1 MRRKAPPPALTQEL
15 VRADWTAVPHGKKG
29 EELAA
34 LMARTGLSRS
44 TLYARRIQ
52 VMPVPARKE
61 RADKGRTA
69 LPREEALAISTLLME
84 SHRRNGKRL
93 MSIGL
98 AVSTARANGLAKAE
112 AVDADGVI
120 RPLSDSAV
128 SNALRLYGLH
138 PKQLLRPAPAVELRS
153 LHPNHVWQL
162 DASMCVLYYLE
173 TDGPRMQGLQ
183 VMERGEFYK
192 NKPKNLKRIENDRV
206 WSYEITDHNTGAI
219 YLFYVLGAESSRN
232 AAEAFISAIQQREGE
247 PFHGVPFLLY
257 TDAGVGGA
265 LFENLLRRLQV
276 NHLQHKPGN
285 ARATGSVE
293 KARDIIETSFE
304 SALRFQNVRDL
315 EHLQI
320 LARRW
325 CAWFNGTQ
333 VHSRHGHTR
342 WGLWQ
347 TIKQEHLR
355 LAPPE
360 AVCREL
366 MTHAPERRRV
376 SNNLTVSFLGHG
388 EFCLRQLP
396 DVIVGEWVEVTYS
409 PYDIAPDGQ
418 LRAAC
423 IVERDEQGHEQL
435 RRIPLVERGA
445 DGFRLDANVIGEDWT
460 RPPETVADRNR
471 KAVEL
476 LAMQADTLEEA
487 RAKRKRKHL
496 PFGGQVDPLKRMDAD
511 KAPHWMKR
519 RGTALTPTATVDAAP
534 VPERVLNHFEAA
546 REIVNRGMQ
555 LNPELNQLIATWHPD
570 GVPEWQI
577 DNLMTRLQRHV
588 AVTVQEEIRASTITV
603 AEVAMTLR
611 ARLREAYQPT
621 IWGELVQQFPDGV
634 PAYMLDALAA
644 RYAQQP
650 EASDD
655 GQARAAGGM

>member
-1 MRRKAPPPALTQEL
+1 MRRKPPPPALMQEL
-15 VRADWTAVPHGKKG
+15 VHLDLASLQHGRKG
-29 EELAA
+29 EALAA
-34 LMARTGLSRS
+34 VIERTGLSRS
-44 TLYARRIQ
+44 TIYAFLKQAAPR
-52 VMPVPARKE
+52 PARKQ
-61 RADKGRTA
+61 RADAGRTA
-69 LPREEALAISTLLME
+69 LSREEALAISTLLME

-128 SNALRLYGLH
+128 SNALRIYGLH
-138 PKQLLRPAPAVELRS
+138 PKQLLRPAPAVELS
-153 LHPNHVWQL
+153 SPHPNFAWQL
-162 DASMCVLYYLE
+162 DASMCVLFYLK
-173 TDGPRMQGLQ
+173 TDDPRMQGLQ

-192 NKPKNLKRIENDRV
+192 NKPKNLKRIESDRV
-206 WSYEITDHNTGAI
+206 WSYEITDHNTGTI
-219 YLFYVLGAESSRN
+219 HLFYVLGAESSRN
-232 AAEAFISAIQQREGE
+232 AAEAFINAIQQREGE

-276 NHLQHKPGN
+276 KHLQHKPGN

-304 SALRFQNVRDL
+304 SALRFQEVRNL
-315 EHLQI
+315 EHLQE

-325 CAWFNGTQ
+325 CKWFNGTQ
-333 VHSRHGHTR
+333 LHSRHGHTR

-355 LAPPE
+355 LAPPA

-366 MTHAPERRRV
+366 MTHAPEQRRV
-376 SNNLTVSFLGHG
+376 SNTLTVSFLGN
-388 EFCLRQLP
+388 EFCVRELP
-396 DVIVGEWVEVTYS
+396 DATVGEQVHVTYS
-409 PYDIAPDGQ
+409 PYDIGPDGQ

-423 IVERDEQGHEQL
+423 IVERDAEGHEQL

-445 DGFRLDANVIGEDWT
+445 DGFRLDANVINEDWG

-496 PFGGQVDPLKRMDAD
+496 PFGGKVDPLKRMDAD
-511 KAPHWMKR
+511 KAPHWMNR
-519 RGTALTPTATVDAAP
+519 RGTSLTPTATVDAAP
-534 VPERVLNHFEAA
+534 APARVLNHFEAA
-546 REIVNRGMQ
+546 QEIVSRGQ
-555 LNPELNQLIATWHPD
+555 RLTPELNQLIATWHPE
-570 GVPEWQI
+570 GVPDWQI
-577 DNLMTRLQRHV
+577 ASVITRLRRHG
-588 AVTVQEEIRASTITV
+588 
-603 AEVAMTLR
+603 EVAAMQPVIVSAAGACVWLTRRLGR
-611 ARLREAYQPT
+611 AYLPSM
-621 IWGELVQQFPDGV
+621 WGEVAAQWPDGV
-634 PAYMLDALAA
+634 PQPLEESLRALIDQAE
-644 RYAQQP
+644 QQ
-650 EASDD
+650 ASNA